1 MALQAVNKDPVAS
14 RYLLYQ
20 PEPANSWQV
29 LEAENVQ
36 QTRGDPIESYRSAV
50 GTGEA
55 RWSNGHYILLSPD
68 DSFIQ
73 EFSVPEAGSY
83 YLYVA
88 YLRQG
93 MPREGLTVEALQAET
108 PPEIDGDLG
117 EWAAAQPLSVTT
129 TANILR
135 GAAGWG
141 GPEQDAFIGHVMWD
155 DQNLYVAAHVLSP
168 SHRQTGIGPS
178 VWKGDTLWIYLDT
191 RRDRSTV
198 EDKLTLAQTPEGPQ
212 VWNWKASNYLLGAQ
226 LAWKQGDGF
235 YIYEAALPWK
245 SLGLDQVQLGDEMG
259 LELGRGCCGSG
270 FQDLSGMDPD
280 TAANLVKMVLVDQ
293 LSPDATDSV
302 AVETGPDAVA
312 LRWSLDENN
321 PRSHSQAGA
330 PDRDYLWLERLTSI
344 PVDLS
349 AGAHTLSLEYGGLDP
364 GRSVAID
371 GFLLM
376 PAILTKHFS
385 GPDGSLTIT
394 YDIPL
399 GELRLE
405 EN

>member
-1 MALQAVNKDPVAS
+1 
-14 RYLLYQ
+14 
-20 PEPANSWQV
+20 
-29 LEAENVQ
+29 
-36 QTRGDPIESYRSAV
+36 
-50 GTGEA
+50 
-55 RWSNGHYILLSPD
+55 
-68 DSFIQ
+68 
-73 EFSVPEAGSY
+73 
-83 YLYVA
+83 
-88 YLRQG
+88 
-93 MPREGLTVEALQAET
+93 
-108 PPEIDGDLG
+108 
-117 EWAAAQPLSVTT
+117 
-129 TANILR
+129 
-135 GAAGWG
+135 
-141 GPEQDAFIGHVMWD
+141 
-155 DQNLYVAAHVLSP
+155 
-168 SHRQTGIGPS
+168 
-178 VWKGDTLWIYLDT
+178 
-191 RRDRSTV
+191 
-198 EDKLTLAQTPEGPQ
+198 
-212 VWNWKASNYLLGAQ
+212 
-226 LAWKQGDGF
+226 
-235 YIYEAALPWK
+235 
-245 SLGLDQVQLGDEMG
+245 
-259 LELGRGCCGSG
+259 
-270 FQDLSGMDPD
+270 MDPD